1 MESISKPSKDEYF
14 VLDKT
19 YTRAEVRGLIPYNY
33 VIGLRAGTY
42 SSVGEDRDGR
52 YFQGEGDCV
61 IQLGTERA
69 DHFLKSG
76 EIPRAM
82 AGFPGGEGGIWLP
95 RVGSN
100 SPPRLWYKIRNKG
113 LDTMQIVPFLVVNA
127 TEGSFGWV
135 PLENDAALLAEIKV
149 RER

>member
-1 MESISKPSKDEYF
+1 MDSISKPSKAEYF
-14 VLDKT
+14 FLEKT

-42 SSVGEDRDGR
+42 SSVGEDQDGR

-61 IQLGTERA
+61 IQLGNERA
-69 DHFLKSG
+69 DLFLKTG
-76 EIPRAM
+76 EIPRTM
-82 AGFPGGEGGIWLP
+82 PGFSGGEGGIWLP
-95 RVGSN
+95 KIGSN
-100 SPPRLWYKIRNKG
+100 YPPRLWFVIRNKG
-113 LDTMQIVPFLVVNA
+113 LNTMQFTPFLIVRA

-135 PLENDAALLAEIKV
+135 PLENDAALLARIDV